1 MTIPRSEL
9 FDFSSHPI
17 IRQAMQNYMTF
28 GSIVDFGSFIAELDR
43 LIKENEKLRGKEC
56 QGEFSMSGESARL

>member
-1 MTIPRSEL
+1 
-9 FDFSSHPI
+9 
-17 IRQAMQNYMTF
+17 MTF

-56 QGEFSMSGESARL
+56 QGEFSMSVESARL